1 MNLRRLAA
9 AGQAIESMLEVRMA
23 KLVEGKSIIVTGG
36 GGGIGE
42 GIARDLAAEGARV
55 VVADID
61 LAAAERVA
69 ASIRKDKGEAV
80 AVQVDV
86 ADRASVQAM
95 IKEAVR
101 AFGRLDVMFNNAG
114 ISKAGLF
121 MEASEADWARIMGI
135 NGLGVLIGMQEAAK
149 QMIAQRSGGKI
160 INTAS
165 IAGKVGEAIATI
177 YCASKAC
184 VISLTQA
191 GAEAL
196 GEHNITVNS
205 FSPGFVKTQLWDGLD
220 KDLMAYG
227 MRNEPNAVDALAE
240 ERAILRRAST
250 PQDLVGATTF
260 LASAKSDYITGQ
272 NLMVDGGVRLI

>member
-1 MNLRRLAA
+1 
-9 AGQAIESMLEVRMA
+9 MA

-42 GIARDLAAEGARV
+42 GIARDLAAEGGRV
-55 VVADID
+55 VVADIN

-69 ASIRKDKGEAV
+69 AAIRKDKGEAV

-149 QMIAQRSGGKI
+149 QMIAQRGGGKI

-165 IAGKVGEAIATI
+165 IAGKVGESIATI

-220 KDLMAYG
+220 KDLMASG
-227 MRNEPNAVDALAE
+227 MRNEPNAVDALAA

>member
-1 MNLRRLAA
+1 MS
-9 AGQAIESMLEVRMA
+9 G
-23 KLVEGKSIIVTGG
+23 LVAGKSIIVTGG
-36 GGGIGE
+36 AGGIGE

-55 VVADID
+55 AVADID

-69 ASIRKDKGEAV
+69 AAIEKDGGEAI
-80 AVQVDV
+80 ALQVNV
-86 ADRASVQAM
+86 VDRASVKAM
-95 IKEAVR
+95 IAAAVR

-114 ISKAGLF
+114 ISNAGQFL
-121 MEASEADWARIMGI
+121 EATEGDWARIMGI

-149 QMIAQRSGGKI
+149 QMIAQGGGGKI

-165 IAGKVGEAIATI
+165 IAGKVGEQIATV

-196 GEHNITVNS
+196 GKHNITVNA
-205 FSPGFVKTQLWDGLD
+205 FSPGFVKTPLWDGLD
-220 KDLMAYG
+220 KDLISAGY
-227 MRNEPNAVDALAE
+227 RDEPNAVDHLAKTK
-240 ERAILRRAST
+240 AILGRVST
-250 PQDLVGATTF
+250 PHDLVGATTF
-260 LASAKSDYITGQ
+260 LASSRSDYITGQ

>member
-1 MNLRRLAA
+1 MT
-9 AGQAIESMLEVRMA
+9 G
-23 KLVEGKSIIVTGG
+23 LVEGKSIIVTGG
-36 GGGIGE
+36 GRGIGE
-42 GIARDLAAEGARV
+42 GIARDLAAEGGRV
-55 VVADID
+55 AVADID

-69 ASIRKDKGEAV
+69 AAIRKDKGEAI

-86 ADRASVQAM
+86 ADRKSVQAM

-114 ISKAGLF
+114 ISKAGQFL
-121 MEASEADWARIMGI
+121 EATEADWARIMGI

-149 QMIAQRSGGKI
+149 QMIAQGGGGKI

-165 IAGKVGEAIATI
+165 IAGKVGEQIATI

-196 GEHNITVNS
+196 GKHNITVNS
-205 FSPGFVKTQLWDGLD
+205 FSPGFVKTELWDGLD
-220 KDLMAYG
+220 KDLI
-227 MRNEPNAVDALAE
+227 RSRLP
-240 ERAILRRAST
+240 RRAECSRS
-250 PQDLVGATTF
+250 PGEDQGDPGPRFHSRRSGRRDDVSGIVA
-260 LASAKSDYITGQ
+260 
-272 NLMVDGGVRLI
+272 VRLHHRRKISWSMAACG

>member
-1 MNLRRLAA
+1 MT
-9 AGQAIESMLEVRMA
+9 G
-23 KLVEGKSIIVTGG
+23 LVEGKSIIVTGG

-69 ASIRKDKGEAV
+69 AAIRKDKGEAV

-86 ADRASVQAM
+86 ANRASVQAM

-121 MEASEADWARIMGI
+121 MEATEADWARIMGI

-160 INTAS
+160 IPHRSPAKSARRSRRS
-165 IAGKVGEAIATI
+165 IAPARP
-177 YCASKAC
+177 AS
-184 VISLTQA
+184 S
-191 GAEAL
+191 
-196 GEHNITVNS
+196 
-205 FSPGFVKTQLWDGLD
+205 
-220 KDLMAYG
+220 
-227 MRNEPNAVDALAE
+227 R
-240 ERAILRRAST
+240 
-250 PQDLVGATTF
+250 
-260 LASAKSDYITGQ
+260 
-272 NLMVDGGVRLI
+272 